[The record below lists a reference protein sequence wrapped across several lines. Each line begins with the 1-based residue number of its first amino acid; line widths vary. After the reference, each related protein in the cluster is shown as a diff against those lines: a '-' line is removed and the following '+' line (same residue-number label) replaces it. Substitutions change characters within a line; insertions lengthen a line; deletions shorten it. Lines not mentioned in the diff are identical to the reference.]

1 MTDIKQVLNLIDQIN
16 QNCKKV
22 IASKAITEEKIKEEN
37 AQVDAASRKLDSEI
51 HMAMSRYES
60 KHFES
65 LKASVKKLVDTLKGD
80 YSEEYT
86 KALANSKEFNGMS
99 FEKVQVALDDI
110 FAQINDSVEKLNNS
124 DFDVL
129 VPPVKVVSD
138 KESFYTS
145 YSNGEKIDD
154 FDCDSKMPATKVH
167 KPLKDIVEPL
177 FVQCKRATYCIDYL
191 TELFRKTIAIP
202 SYLSYVTNSANAW
215 KAEQKAKFEGEH
227 RALLDNAFMSAE
239 TQNKFNKFFQS
250 LEAESKEYDVDVHAG
265 TLSYKEAI
273 NIGDT
278 QLLVTSDTTNL
289 SIIDSVPP
297 LKKNIKH
304 GRVTVPTILDL
315 KKCGNIFIETYQN
328 DDYSEITKH
337 FVNQLIIQF
346 LLSFPPNRINF
357 RLLDI
362 SNKMGFSPFKIL
374 TKINTDILLDGIIRD
389 DRKLEDAIKDMEQL
403 MYDVEDNK
411 LSYNNVD
418 DVFEYNSSFE
428 ANPQSVHLFVLVD
441 YPAGMR
447 EDLAQRV
454 LKIIQNGNKAGIF
467 TILVYN
473 KAIEGSYNYKSDDI
487 NKFVAAAKN
496 KSVCFRENG
505 LGLVLDELK
514 HDNLF
519 MPKKNITTSL
529 LSSVVEMLQVN
540 AESSKQKVVPITQLF
555 EETDKMVK
563 SPRGIPS
570 SAEVLDIPIGVKGG
584 EIQNLLLKTTGDGS
598 AHAVVIGGTGSGKSN
613 LLHTIIMNV
622 CYKYSPEEVNLYLVD
637 FKGGVEFKYYE
648 ANKVR
653 EKQMPHIKL
662 TGLTSDLEDGVAIL
676 NNLHKELRER
686 EDTFRAARVE
696 DIIQYRQ
703 LGHKM
708 PRLFVIIDE
717 IQELFEQDDKLGQK
731 AIDILR
737 ELFKKGRAFGINILW
752 ASQNVPSAPG
762 LKDKVLSQIGNRI
775 SLRLNEPD
783 DAIDIKIDPKVVRN
797 LNRPEKGLG
806 VINDMRYG
814 NDSIEFRVAYAENS
828 NNRVALSQMVIDK
841 WADVTAA
848 SKQEPLFIVG
858 DDEDPRAN
866 DGTTIYTNKPERT
879 SIISKAFES
888 YGIQIGQDYITGKP
902 FTLNLPIRENKSNV
916 IFMGLDIEILRDL
929 MGYSFM
935 SVLMENMTNMDCVT
949 NHTKIYYA
957 NGEMVNPKNSNDLFN
972 VARQDFDQLVENIG
986 SSESFKESIAKLYK
1000 LYKDRVAES
1009 ENSASA
1015 IPYAPNFVVIHSLQR
1030 YTDLF
1035 ESNPSLPLGAENVAA
1050 STPVEAPSN
1059 LFGGFGSYDDIFAG
1073 GGSTKSS
1080 SSNKK
1085 DSVFFVDAFKELLN
1099 RAGQF
1104 GIHFIISLDN
1114 PEGFRTIREEISQT
1128 SFKVFTKG
1136 ISSNT
1141 ISQILGGYGSANNV
1155 NNPKVAL
1162 VSVQD
1167 ERYKVRIYRYDN
1179 EIDSSWYADL
1189 CKNYRALRG

>member
-1 MTDIKQVLNLIDQIN
+1 MTDIKQILSLIDQIN
-16 QNCKKV
+16 QDCKKV
-22 IASKAITEEKIKEEN
+22 LLAKVATDSKIQVEHE
-37 AQVDAASRKLDSEI
+37 QVDADAKNLVKEMKTSQTK
-51 HMAMSRYES
+51 YEA
-60 KHFES
+60 KHFEVI
-65 LKASVKKLVDTLKGD
+65 KAKVQKLVDALMDD
-80 YSEEYT
+80 YSDEFT
-86 KALANSKEFNGMS
+86 NAVSNPKEFTGMS
-99 FEKVQVALDDI
+99 FEEAQTALNGI
-110 FAQINDSVEKLNNS
+110 FEQINASIAELNSV
-124 DFDVL
+124 DFDSL
-129 VPPVKVVSD
+129 VPPIKVVAD
-138 KESFYTS
+138 QESFYTCFLT
-145 YSNGEKIDD
+145 GEKIKDY
-154 FDCDSKMPATKVH
+154 DCDSRVTKTRNS
-167 KPLKDIVEPL
+167 KPIKGIVEPL
-177 FVQCKRATYCIDYL
+177 FVQCKRAFNCVDYI
-191 TELFRKTIAIP
+191 TALFRKTISLS
-202 SYLSYVTNSANAW
+202 SYESYVNGSANAW
-215 KAEQKAKFEGEH
+215 KAERKSKIEGEYQK
-227 RALLDNAFMSAE
+227 LLDDAFMSEE
-239 TQNKFNKFFQS
+239 TQNKFNKFFQT
-250 LEAESKEYDVDVHAG
+250 LAAEGEEFDVDVHAG
-265 TLSYKEAI
+265 TLAFKEAI
-273 NIGDT
+273 NIGDAR
-278 QLLVTSDTTNL
+278 LLVTSNNDNL
-289 SIIDSVPP
+289 SIIDSVPA
-297 LKKNIKH
+297 LKKNIEK
-304 GRVTVPTILDL
+304 GRLAVPVIMDL
-315 KKCGNIFIETYQN
+315 KKCGNILLELDAS
-328 DDYSEITKH
+328 DDYSEIVKH
-337 FVNQLIIQF
+337 FIDQLVIQF

-357 RLLDI
+357 RLIDI

-441 YPAGMR
+441 YPSGMR

-467 TILVYN
+467 TVLVSN
-473 KAIEGSYNYKSDDI
+473 KAIEGSYNYNDEDI
-487 NKFVAAAKN
+487 NKFITAVKKKAICIHETR
-496 KSVCFRENG
+496 S
-505 LGLVLDELK
+505 GLVLDGLG

-519 MPKKNITTSL
+519 MPKKNISTSQ
-529 LSSVVEMLQVN
+529 LSGIVEMMQVN
-540 AESSKQKVVPITQLF
+540 AESTKQKVVPIAQLF
-555 EETDKMVK
+555 EETDRIAA

-676 NNLHKELRER
+676 NNLQKELRER

-703 LGHKM
+703 LGRKM
-708 PRLFVIIDE
+708 PRLFVIVDE

-828 NNRVALSQMVIDK
+828 NNRVAFSQMVIDK
-841 WADVTAA
+841 WAKVTAT
-848 SKQEPLFIVG
+848 SKQDPLFIVG
-858 DDEDPRAN
+858 DDEDPKAN
-866 DGTTIYTNKPERT
+866 DGTTIYTSKPDRT
-879 SIISKAFES
+879 SIVSKAFDS
-888 YGIQIGQDYITGKP
+888 YAVQIGQDYITGKP
-902 FTLNLPIRENKSNV
+902 FNLNLPIRENKSNI
-916 IFMGLDIEILRDL
+916 IFMGLDVEVLRDL
-929 MGYSFM
+929 MGYSLM
-935 SVLMENMTNMDCVT
+935 SVLMDHMTNMDCIT
-949 NHTKIYYA
+949 NPTKIYYA
-957 NGEMVNPKNSNDLFN
+957 NGEMVNPKNSADLFN
-972 VARQDFDQLVENIG
+972 VARDDFADLIENV
-986 SSESFKESIAKLYK
+986 SSTEKFKDTIAKLYK

-1009 ENSASA
+1009 ENATTA
-1015 IPYAPNFVVIHSLQR
+1015 IPYAPNFVVVHSLQR

-1035 ESNPSLPLGAENVAA
+1035 NSNPMLSLGGEEPAA
-1050 STPVEAPSN
+1050 APATPANP
-1059 LFGGFGSYDDIFAG
+1059 FGGFGGYDNLFAG
-1073 GGSTKSS
+1073 GSTTKASTSS
-1080 SSNKK
+1080 AKE
-1085 DSVFFVDAFKELLN
+1085 SVFFVDAIKELLD

-1114 PEGFRTIREEISQT
+1114 PEGLRNVREEIAQT

-1136 ISSNT
+1136 ISANT

-1167 ERYKVRIYRYDN
+1167 ERYKVRMYRYD
-1179 EIDSSWYADL
+1179 ESVDSGWYAEL

>member
-1 MTDIKQVLNLIDQIN
+1 MMTDIKQILKLIDQIN
-16 QNCKKV
+16 QDCKKV
-22 IASKAITEEKIKEEN
+22 LAARVTTSDRIKAEN
-37 AQVDAASRKLDSEI
+37 EQVDAEAKSLVKGMKASQAK
-51 HMAMSRYES
+51 YEA
-60 KHFES
+60 KHFEIIRA
-65 LKASVKKLVDTLKGD
+65 KVQKLVDLLMED
-80 YSEEYT
+80 YSDEYT
-86 KALANSKEFNGMS
+86 NAVSNPKEFSGMTFEQAQAALNGI
-99 FEKVQVALDDI
+99 FEK
-110 FAQINDSVEKLNNS
+110 INVSIAELNSV
-124 DFDVL
+124 DFDSL
-129 VPPVKVVSD
+129 VPPFKVVAD
-138 KESFYTS
+138 QESFYTCS
-145 YSNGEKIDD
+145 MSGEKIKDY
-154 FDCDSKMPATKVH
+154 DCDSRVTKSRNS
-167 KPLKDIVEPL
+167 KPIKGIVEPL
-177 FVQCKRATYCIDYL
+177 FVQCKRAFNCVDYI
-191 TELFRKTIAIP
+191 TTLFRKTVSLS
-202 SYLSYVTNSANAW
+202 SYESYVNGSANAW
-215 KAEQKAKFEGEH
+215 KAERKSKIEGEYQT
-227 RALLDNAFMSAE
+227 LLDNAFMSEE
-239 TQNKFNKFFQS
+239 TQNKFNKFFQT
-250 LEAESKEYDVDVHAG
+250 LAAEGEEFDVDVHAG
-265 TLSYKEAI
+265 TLAFKEAI
-273 NIGDT
+273 NIGDAR
-278 QLLVTSDTTNL
+278 LLVTSNADNL
-289 SIIDSVPP
+289 AIIDSVPA
-297 LKKNIKH
+297 LKKNIEK
-304 GRVTVPTILDL
+304 GRLAVPVIMDL
-315 KKCGNIFIETYQN
+315 KKCGNILLELDAT
-328 DDYSEITKH
+328 DDYSEIVKH
-337 FVNQLIIQF
+337 FIDQLVIQF

-357 RLLDI
+357 RLIDI
-362 SNKMGFSPFKIL
+362 SNKIGFSPFKIL

-418 DVFEYNSSFE
+418 DVFEYNASFE
-428 ANPQSVHLFVLVD
+428 ANPQSMHLFVLVD
-441 YPAGMR
+441 YPSGMR

-467 TILVYN
+467 TVLVSN
-473 KAIEGSYNYKSDDI
+473 KAIEGSYNYNDEDI
-487 NKFVAAAKN
+487 NKFITAVKKKAICIHETR
-496 KSVCFRENG
+496 S
-505 LGLVLDELK
+505 GLVLDGLG

-519 MPKKNITTSL
+519 MPKKNIATSQ
-529 LSSVVEMLQVN
+529 LSGIVEMMQVN
-540 AESSKQKVVPITQLF
+540 AESNKQKVVPISQLF
-555 EETDKMVK
+555 EETDRIAA
-563 SPRGIPS
+563 SPRGIPN

-622 CYKYSPEEVNLYLVD
+622 CYKYSPDEVNLYLVD

-676 NNLHKELRER
+676 NNLQKELRER

-708 PRLFVIIDE
+708 PRLFVIVDE

-828 NNRVALSQMVIDK
+828 NNRVAFSQMVIDK
-841 WADVTAA
+841 WAKVTAA

-858 DDEDPRAN
+858 DDEDPKAN
-866 DGTTIYTNKPERT
+866 DGTTVYTSKPERT
-879 SIISKAFES
+879 SIVSKAFES
-888 YGIQIGQDYITGKP
+888 YAVQIGQDYITGKP
-902 FTLNLPIRENKSNV
+902 FSLNLPIRENKSNI
-916 IFMGLDIEILRDL
+916 IFMGLDVEVLRDL

-935 SVLMENMTNMDCVT
+935 SVIMEHMTNMDCIT
-949 NHTKIYYA
+949 NPTKIYYA
-957 NGEMVNPKNSNDLFN
+957 NGEMVNPKNSADLFN
-972 VARQDFDQLVENIG
+972 VARDDFADIVENV
-986 SSESFKESIAKLYK
+986 SSTEKFKDTIAKLYK

-1009 ENSASA
+1009 EAATTA
-1015 IPYAPNFVVIHSLQR
+1015 IPYAPNFVVVHSLQR

-1035 ESNPSLPLGAENVAA
+1035 NSNPMLSLGVEEPAA
-1050 STPVEAPSN
+1050 APAAPAN
-1059 LFGGFGSYDDIFAG
+1059 PFGGFGGYDNLFAG
-1073 GGSTKSS
+1073 GSTTKAASS
-1080 SSNKK
+1080 SSKE
-1085 DSVFFVDAFKELLN
+1085 SVFFVDAIKELLD

-1114 PEGFRTIREEISQT
+1114 PEGLRNIREEIAQT

-1167 ERYKVRIYRYDN
+1167 ERYKVRVYRY
-1179 EIDSSWYADL
+1179 EESVDSVWYKEL